1 MSIVGDQ
8 VEDSDKEEEDVKNT
22 PPTQDHLHHDH
33 QNYHIHSIKST
44 VVIRQLPSQGLSF
57 QLWPAAHTLV
67 SLLDQHRPTTTT
79 PFSALLN
86 KHTQPSRRLR
96 ILELG
101 SGTGLVGIASAAIL
115 GADVTVSD
123 LSHVLPNLKFNAEAN
138 SNTVGVNGGSVNV
151 AALGWGE
158 KSEMEA
164 IGGDDEY
171 DIIMGSDVV
180 YHDHLYE
187 PLLETLR
194 FFLLGGERKWK
205 NKKSVVFVMG
215 HLKRWKKESVFFK
228 KAKKYFDIEVL
239 HKDAP
244 CNGSRVGVL
253 VYSFVGKGK
262 MMIISK

>member
-1 MSIVGDQ
+1 
-8 VEDSDKEEEDVKNT
+8 
-22 PPTQDHLHHDH
+22 
-33 QNYHIHSIKST
+33 
-44 VVIRQLPSQGLSF
+44 
-57 QLWPAAHTLV
+57 
-67 SLLDQHRPTTTT
+67 
-79 PFSALLN
+79 
-86 KHTQPSRRLR
+86 
-96 ILELG
+96 
-101 SGTGLVGIASAAIL
+101 
-115 GADVTVSD
+115 
-123 LSHVLPNLKFNAEAN
+123 
-138 SNTVGVNGGSVNV
+138 
-151 AALGWGE
+151 
-158 KSEMEA
+158 MEA
-164 IGGDDEY
+164 IGFGGDGDEY
-171 DIIMGSDVV
+171 DVVMGSDVV